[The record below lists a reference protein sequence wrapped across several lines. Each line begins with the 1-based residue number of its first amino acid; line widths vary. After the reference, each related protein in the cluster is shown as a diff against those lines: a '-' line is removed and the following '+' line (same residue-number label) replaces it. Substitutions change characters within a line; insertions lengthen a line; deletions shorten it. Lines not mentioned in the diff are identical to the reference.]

1 MRKNIFRDV
10 WPIPGD
16 VGVVV
21 PETDWKFPITRGVKK
36 GIEALFYQFARWAR
50 EEIYWDCPR
59 LGMRLV
65 IYHIYFHY
73 KILSRYTVIYS
84 LKDINLIYLFWTHC
98 KLQHDVKLFMFLEF
112 SLITFVNLLNLEP
125 VNPNRIY
132 KTYYKNINSTH
143 NLQITSVFKYF

>member
-1 MRKNIFRDV
+1 MKRKIFFLLLRKNIFRDV

-73 KILSRYTVIYS
+73 KVLSRYTVINS
-84 LKDINLIYLFWTHC
+84 LKDINLIYFIL
-98 KLQHDVKLFMFLEF
+98 D
-112 SLITFVNLLNLEP
+112 S
-125 VNPNRIY
+125 
-132 KTYYKNINSTH
+132 
-143 NLQITSVFKYF
+143 LQIAT